1 MTDLLIV
8 GVRGGKVAK
17 TITGALSLKAQTIL
31 ALADRPGYIQ
41 QHFRKL
47 IGKGITQNQAS
58 QKYDVP
64 GGTLSRWRAAGRIKA
79 VGVPADDPT
88 AILIDEADVAYC
100 AAAFHEMG
108 TRPGQKLFN
117 ADGSLYI
124 PSDLR
129 QKLLEP
135 A

>member
-1 MTDLLIV
+1 MTSMLIV
-8 GVRGGKVAK
+8 GTRGGKVVK
-17 TITGALSLKAQTIL
+17 TTMEHLTLNSRKILELSNRDAYIRRHLK
-31 ALADRPGYIQ
+31 R
-41 QHFRKL
+41 L
-47 IGKGITQNQAS
+47 IGKGITQNQAA

-64 GGTLSRWRAAGRIKA
+64 GGTLSRWRAAGRIKT

-88 AILIDEADVAYC
+88 AILIDESDVAYC
-100 AAAFHEMG
+100 AAAFHAMG

-124 PSDLR
+124 PAALR
-129 QKLLEP
+129 DKLLEP